1 MVYEISS
8 DKPSFKNDDRISVLN
23 KVEDKYNYDNV
34 NMPASYD
41 DVKIFEDNNKV
52 CVNIYVIGEHDT
64 IILDYMGNIEHIK
77 NNIIYLLRIEY
88 EDQSHYVYVK
98 HIQRLLNLNSY
109 TKPDVCK
116 EFCPYCNKNI
126 NSTDFFNNHL
136 RDCYKRACG
145 EGSLIKLP
153 EEGSTMQF
161 KNHKNKLER
170 PFMVYADCESTLEK
184 VDRKLGD
191 NTELIHKHNINSCC
205 YYFVC
210 TYDSSRNIL
219 KTFEGDS
226 CIEEMVIELK
236 GLSDKCI
243 EEMRKNEEI
252 EMSKAD

>member
-1 MVYEISS
+1 MKYHQTNQV
-8 DKPSFKNDDRISVLN
+8 KNDDRISVLN

-34 NMPASYD
+34 NLPASYD

-145 EGSLIKLP
+145 EGLLIKLP

-243 EEMRKNEEI
+243 E
-252 EMSKAD
+252 

>member
-1 MVYEISS
+1 MKIQTVVKYRIKKVKSRDELEYKDALNNTKAESVSSNNITEVLAKQRDNITKQINNSIDSWQVDRFIYVIISCYTV
-8 DKPSFKNDDRISVLN
+8 KPPRASSYIPTPEPYNNPKCGLVNIKNNDNNCFSWCMKYHQTNQVKNDDRISVLN

-116 EFCPYCNKNI
+116 EFCPNCNTK
-126 NSTDFFNNHL
+126 
-136 RDCYKRACG
+136 Y
-145 EGSLIKLP
+145 
-153 EEGSTMQF
+153 QF
-161 KNHKNKLER
+161 YRFLQQ
-170 PFMVYADCESTLEK
+170 
-184 VDRKLGD
+184 
-191 NTELIHKHNINSCC
+191 
-205 YYFVC
+205 
-210 TYDSSRNIL
+210 SS
-219 KTFEGDS
+219 
-226 CIEEMVIELK
+226 
-236 GLSDKCI
+236 
-243 EEMRKNEEI
+243 
-252 EMSKAD
+252 